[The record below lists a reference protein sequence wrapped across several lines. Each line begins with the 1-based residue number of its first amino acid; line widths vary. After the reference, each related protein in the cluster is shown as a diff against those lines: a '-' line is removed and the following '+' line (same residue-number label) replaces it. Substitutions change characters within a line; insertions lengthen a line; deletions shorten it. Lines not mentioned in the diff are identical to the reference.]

1 MRLAQW
7 QSAFVNALA
16 PQQSDASLLD
26 LVTNE
31 QKQRFHIYQNN
42 AFQAQL
48 NALQQTFP
56 VCHIVVGE
64 LCFSQLAKR
73 YTLQYP
79 LRDLNLNS
87 YGQNFPGWLTQEIT
101 NYSAFKDLAYLG
113 ELAQLEWQI
122 NQSYYAMDSDS
133 FMLNHNELAQLASLA
148 DAAQQQAILLLS
160 PAVSLLNCG
169 FPVEKIWQKYQSHRA
184 SHAQVEQDST
194 SSNSNQAKDEQGPA
208 EQLSNEKLRDKHR
221 HLVIYRQQYQ
231 SKVCSVEPNQMQ
243 LLQAI
248 ASQQTLA
255 ELTASEIDL
264 NLLTE
269 LIERQWLC
277 GFSLQQLD
285 DVTEDG

>member
-16 PQQSDASLLD
+16 QQQNDASLLD
-26 LVTNE
+26 LVANE
-31 QKQRFHIYQNN
+31 QKGRFHIYQNN

-48 NALQQTFP
+48 NALQQAFP

-64 LCFSQLAKR
+64 LCFSQLVKR
-73 YTLQYP
+73 YILRYP
-79 LRDLNLNS
+79 LHELNLNR
-87 YGQNFPGWLTQEIT
+87 YGQNFPAWLAREIVEH
-101 NYSAFKDLAYLG
+101 NAFKDLAYLG
-113 ELAQLEWQI
+113 ELAQLEWLI
-122 NQSYYAMDSDS
+122 NQSYYAMDCDS
-133 FMLNHNELAQLASLA
+133 FMVNHNEFSLLASLP

-160 PAVSLLNCG
+160 PGVSLMSCE
-169 FPVEKIWQKYQSHRA
+169 FPVDKVWQKYQPHRLSHG
-184 SHAQVEQDST
+184 QVEQDSA
-194 SSNSNQAKDEQGPA
+194 SSNSNRVA
-208 EQLSNEKLRDKHR
+208 DKKQDKPR
-221 HLVIYRQQYQ
+221 HLVIYRQQYH
-231 SKVCSVEPNQMQ
+231 SKVCSVEPKQMQ

-255 ELTASEIDL
+255 QLTASEVDL

-277 GFSLQQLD
+277 GFSLQPLD